1 MPMGN
6 PRRGVGQEAMRVQE
20 FTGGFNGRE
29 MVGDYDVNPN
39 ENADGLSH
47 HSQEGAVSESFR
59 EQVDAE
65 ARRKKALREMSGD
78 LPHISVKP
86 EQIADTL
93 NSTPQTGAESM
104 LAEAG
109 TGLDMGTPSGIAAS
123 NGGQVGPVRREG
135 PGLIFGRSREIVEDV
150 WHLLKISPDEQVERK
165 TDALAAEMQ
174 DFSDRAYEM
183 GHRML
188 GGFIGNKID
197 GNRFS
202 QHMAPMLASG
212 QHAKNKTIKP
222 EDDLELLTGEQ
233 LHENF
238 YGADT
243 PIIREAM
250 RRTAENYRRRLA
262 EELGDKDIRAFI
274 PVPPHVALKPDDFHP
289 DRIAERAP
297 SLNELR
303 PGVGEFSAFVQ
314 HPNDPES
321 WQAKNASA
329 DQPTVLSDIIKA
341 KRKVRGRKYEDDD
354 ESEED
359 EKKSKEKKRRQRKRK
374 MKEGK
379 KEASRDIKGK
389 TARRA
394 AAAEQSIDRETKRQA
409 FSPRRMFSGNPRASG
424 IPLRI
429 RDPVAYERKLAN
441 ERMRREQGALPRDI
455 TVHRDTRGL
464 QGKIQTIGRE
474 PKGTNFNV
482 SAPKGTSLSQFKPP
496 KNADKTGS
504 LVHDPLAGDPLKS
517 SPENDHQSK
526 RGAQASPERA
536 SDPTGPTEVRDEERA
551 AWRFEDPTTL
561 LTAGVVGKR

>member
-93 NSTPQTGAESM
+93 NSTPQTEAESM

-150 WHLLKISPDEQVERK
+150 WHLLKISPDEQVERQ
-165 TDALAAEMQ
+165 TDAAAADMQ

-183 GHRML
+183 GHRMV
-188 GGFIGNKID
+188 GGFIGNRMAD
-197 GNRFS
+197 GK
-202 QHMAPMLASG
+202 QLIAPMMVDG
-212 QHAKNKTIKP
+212 QHAQNKTIKP
-222 EDDLELLTGEQ
+222 TDDLDPLTFEQ
-233 LHENF
+233 MHENW
-238 YGADT
+238 YGADNAK
-243 PIIREAM
+243 IREAM
-250 RRTAENYRRRLA
+250 RRTAENYRRIIA
-262 EELGDKDIRAFI
+262 EELGGKDIRAFV
-274 PVPPHVALKPDDFHP
+274 PVPPHIALEQHDFHP
-289 DRIAERAP
+289 DRIAEP
-297 SLNELR
+297 LNELR
-303 PGVGEFSAFVQ
+303 EGVGEFSAFVQ
-314 HPNDPES
+314 YPNDPES

-329 DQPTVLSDIIKA
+329 DRPTVLSDIIKA

-359 EKKSKEKKRRQRKRK
+359 EKRSKEKKRRQRKRK
-374 MKEGK
+374 MKEGE